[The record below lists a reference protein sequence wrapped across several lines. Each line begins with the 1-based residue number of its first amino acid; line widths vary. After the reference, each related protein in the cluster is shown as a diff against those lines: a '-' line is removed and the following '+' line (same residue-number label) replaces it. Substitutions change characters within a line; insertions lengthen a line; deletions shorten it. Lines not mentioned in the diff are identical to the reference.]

1 MAAPNK
7 PTGEPSKV
15 VPKAEP
21 VAAKSTPLEHDF
33 RALEATVQAHAIEA
47 EKLAHAAFKR
57 GDVALHAY
65 YNALANALGTVSQV
79 FRGRKG

>member
-7 PTGEPSKV
+7 GEPAKA
-15 VPKAEP
+15 VPKLEP
-21 VAAKSTPLEHDF
+21 IAPKSAPLDHDF
-33 RALEATVQAHAIEA
+33 RALEAMVQAHAIEA

-57 GDVALHAY
+57 GDVQLHAY